1 MIRIEVRL
9 FATLRRFAPQGSGEA
24 LALEFPAGATVGDVI
39 RQLQLPAEEVKR
51 VFINY
56 RAVAEEHVLQNGDR
70 VGIFPLVAGG

>member
-9 FATLRRFAPQGSGEA
+9 FATLRRFAPAASGEA
-24 LALEFPAGATVGDVI
+24 LSLELPAGSTVHDLVG
-39 RQLQLPAEEVKR
+39 RLQLPAPEVNK

-56 RAVAEEHVLQNGDR
+56 RAVPDEHVLQEGDR